1 MPSHSFN
8 RADRLAAELRRL
20 VGTLVHDAVREHA
33 LPSMSVSDV
42 ECSKDFDVATVWVTA
57 LLPESSKDAV
67 KALNAMAK
75 EMRMQLSKTMRV
87 RRVPELRFK
96 YDDSVDRGERIEA
109 LLRGEK

>member
-8 RADRLAAELRRL
+8 RSDRLAAELRRL

-42 ECSKDFDVATVWVTA
+42 ECSKDFDVATIWVTA

-96 YDDSVDRGERIEA
+96 YDDSVDRGERIDA

>member
-1 MPSHSFN
+1 MPSRSFT
-8 RADRLAAELRRL
+8 RSDRLSAELRRL

-75 EMRMQLSKTMRV
+75 EMRMQLSKMMRV